1 MLFKNSRSKRQQGTI
16 SLSRKSGHNIIAN
29 GRILHKGH
37 FKKRNKQKDRFF
49 TEKISFSKYLY
60 VSLQIENN
68 QKNHIAMAEKI
79 KYVGLVLLVIGAI
92 ILLASQINGWNN
104 INGVNFGA
112 TAAMIVGLITY
123 VVAGKKGYQQ

>member
-1 MLFKNSRSKRQQGTI
+1 MVFSHENCLNKN
-16 SLSRKSGHNIIAN
+16 
-29 GRILHKGH
+29 RINDIL
-37 FKKRNKQKDRFF
+37 RL
-49 TEKISFSKYLY
+49 YLN
-60 VSLQIENN
+60 NN
-68 QKNHIAMAEKI
+68 QKINHIAMAEKI

-92 ILLASQINGWNN
+92 ILLASQMNGWNN